1 MICFNGTV
9 INIQK
14 PLVCRAVSSSS
25 EILINKD
32 TDFLLTDEIIIDNRY
47 AGIISKSFN
56 DKLNANLIPVLQI
69 EDTTVPIND
78 GDILFIEP
86 NGKASKI
93 YDPLSSTNSIFLTER
108 CNSNCL
114 MCPQP
119 PKEHD
124 VFNWVD
130 IALKSIPLMNP
141 ATEFLGITGGEP
153 TLEWEA
159 LMQVIK
165 ACRQYLPDTTIQLL
179 SNARILKDYSK
190 VEELADVGED
200 KLFVGVPL
208 YSDIDLIHDKLCGSK
223 GAFGDCIEGL
233 YNLARAGIF
242 IELRIVITKANYERL
257 PQFAEFV
264 YRTIPFIGRV
274 AFMAIEP
281 IEKALNNI
289 EYLWIDTL
297 DYTDQLEQAIRIL
310 WRRKMYVSL
319 FNHQLCVLPT
329 NLWAL
334 ARKTISEWKNVYNN
348 ECQSC
353 IEKENCGGFFHSAMI
368 YKSRGIRPIA

>member
-1 MICFNGTV
+1 MICFNGTA

-25 EILINKD
+25 DISINKD

-56 DKLNANLIPVLQI
+56 DKFNSNLIPVLQI

-86 NGKASKI
+86 NGKATKI

-119 PKEHD
+119 PREDD

-153 TLEWEA
+153 TLEWDA

-190 VEELADVGED
+190 AEELADVGED
-200 KLFVGVPL
+200 TLFVGVPL
-208 YSDIDLIHDKLCGSK
+208 YSDIDSIHDKLCGSK
-223 GAFGDCIEGL
+223 GAFWDCIEGL

-242 IELRIVITKANYERL
+242 IELRIVITKTNYERL

-264 YRTIPFIGRV
+264 YRTMPFIGRV

-281 IEKALNNI
+281 IEKALDNI
-289 EYLWIDTL
+289 EYIWIDTL
-297 DYTDQLEQAIRIL
+297 DYTDQLEQSIKIL
-310 WRRKMYVSL
+310 WRRKMCVSL
-319 FNHQLCVLPT
+319 FNHQLCVLPPS
-329 NLWAL
+329 LWAL

-348 ECQSC
+348 ECQNC